1 MATVPTV
8 PLSVQARPARLSNEA
23 TIPAG
28 PEEPAGPWGPCGP
41 TIPQWVASS
50 AEVHEPVGPTILVLP
65 FDLFTQA
72 WITLGLVFP
81 AWATTCSTDA
91 STVAAV
97 KSTNRNS
104 RPGCVRTSDV
114 ISLSLHDGVY
124 G

>member
-28 PEEPAGPWGPCGP
+28 PAGPWGPCGP
-41 TIPQWVASS
+41 TIPQWIGSS
-50 AEVHEPVGPTILVLP
+50 AEVHTPVRPTILVFP
-65 FDLFTQA
+65 FVLFTQA
-72 WITLGLVFP
+72 WTTLGLVFP

-104 RPGCVRTSDV
+104 RPGCVRTPDV